1 MFVRDSI
8 NTFLIRCAIYVL
20 AFAISIVI
28 SNLGQEVKGQVAVV
42 IFVSGL
48 VQIISTMGYDVAIV
62 FFLRQGKYDYDTIA
76 RNLNALIPIIIP
88 VWTLL
93 LFPLM
98 YYLHGIGLFGEI
110 DFILIAACFVICPA
124 SALMNIQMGILIGS
138 GEIPGANKIGLVF
151 NALYLLFVL
160 AATFFM
166 FADTWAVIAAY
177 AAALLAAGLLGVAMN
192 LGRGRSRRGFEW
204 DKTVIKDL
212 GSWGIRSQAGALARR
227 MTNRVDLFLT
237 NFYSTAFL
245 AGVYSVAL
253 NWAELPQFI
262 PVMLV
267 YVLFPHASGRE
278 KAASI
283 DLTNRITRISLLTLL
298 VMSVVICIAFPFM
311 EKLIYK
317 PDYSEAMFPLMI
329 VLPGLVLKGLFRVL
343 MGGLDGLGKPQYSTI
358 ASYVALAST
367 VALNIILIPRFGMI
381 GAAASTSVTGAVAFF
396 VMAHFYRKV
405 SEANWSD
412 FLIVHRADVA
422 QVFDSLKN
430 ELLRRR
436 NG

>member
-1 MFVRDSI
+1 MFVKDSI
-8 NTFLIRCAIYVL
+8 NTFVIRCAIYAL
-20 AFAISIVI
+20 AFLISIVI

-42 IFVSGL
+42 IFVAGL
-48 VQIISTMGYDVAIV
+48 VQIISTMGYDIAII

-76 RNLNALIPIIIP
+76 RNLNSLIPLLIL

-93 LFPLM
+93 LFPLL
-98 YYLHGIGLFGEI
+98 YYFHSIGLFGEI
-110 DFILIAACFVICPA
+110 DFILIASCFVMAPA
-124 SALMNIQMGILIGS
+124 SALMNIQMCTLIGS
-138 GEIPGANKIGLVF
+138 GEIPRANRIGFAF
-151 NALYLLFVL
+151 NAFYLLFVL
-160 AATFFM
+160 AATFFF
-166 FADTWAVIAAY
+166 FADTWAVIGAY
-177 AAALLAAGLLGVAMN
+177 SAALLAAGLLGIAMN

-204 DKTVIKDL
+204 DKRVIKDL

-245 AGVYSVAL
+245 AGIYSVAL
-253 NWAELPQFI
+253 NWAELAQFV

-283 DLTNRITRISLLTLL
+283 DLTNRVSRISLLTLL
-298 VMSVVICIAFPFM
+298 LMSVAICGAFPLL

-317 PDYSEAMFPLMI
+317 PDYSDAMFPLMI

-358 ASYVALAST
+358 ASYVALACT

-381 GAAASTSVTGAVAFF
+381 GAAASTSITGAVAFF
-396 VMAHFYRKV
+396 VMAHYYRKI

-412 FLIVHRADVA
+412 FLIVHRADLA
-422 QVFDSLKN
+422 QVYASVKN
-430 ELLRRR
+430 ELLHRR